1 MQDKVALQA
10 WKSTIFKII
19 CFRKKYK
26 LQKYL
31 QKKVSLIAYK
41 VVYDYFL

>member
-1 MQDKVALQA
+1 MQVKVALQA
-10 WKSTIFKII
+10 WKSILFWII
-19 CFRKKYK
+19 GFRKKYK